1 MKNLPR
7 GYLEAMKKRERRRK
21 TPKKKIIEVSKEQKL
36 MMEQLKAVADQEA
49 EAEGQEEN
57 LLLDMAQNGDASA
70 L

>member
-7 GYLEAMKKRERRRK
+7 VYLEAMKKRERRRK